1 MERKIIKFEIK
12 AVDAEQGIIEGY
24 GATFSDK
31 PDSYGDI
38 IDPGAFTKT
47 LKEHK
52 DSIVSLFNH
61 NVMEPI
67 GLPELMQDKTGLHAK
82 IHLVLDIQKARDTLA
97 LARAGV
103 IKRLSIGYDT
113 VKSDFIDGVRHLKEV
128 RLYDVSPV
136 VFAANPQAR
145 ILSVKAAT
153 TFDDLP
159 LADRDK
165 AWDATASERRVRAWA
180 GGDDI
185 SFDKYRRA
193 FMWYNSDEP
202 ELLGSYK
209 LGFADVV
216 GGRLTAVPRG
226 IFATAGVLMGARG
239 GVSIPAGDK
248 TKVKAHCEKYYAKMR
263 KEFDDESIVAP
274 WESGKEEMIEM
285 ELKPYPNEHACR
297 LRNPDDFQEDSFR
310 RISRVSDGKKYS
322 VIMGRLKGEDTMAE
336 QAYRYDKNIWDADE
350 AKSHCEEH
358 DGKFEPASEKQEKSG
373 RVLSAA
379 SMNKIKDALKALQAL
394 LESAELEDGEGKA
407 ASQEGYEPD
416 ELDAVIASLQAS
428 NDGFD
433 TKDAESRI
441 DKILTE
447 LKGNWDA

>member
-12 AVDAEQGIIEGY
+12 AVDAEQGVIEGY

-239 GVSIPAGDK
+239 GVSIPAEDK
-248 TKVKAHCEKYYAKMR
+248 AKVKAHCEKYYAKMR

-336 QAYRYDKNIWDADE
+336 QAYRYDKDIWDADE

-379 SMNKIKDALKALQAL
+379 SMGKIRAALEALRAL
-394 LESAELEDGEGKA
+394 LEAAEIDDEAEKSLHLSDESYEAAELD
-407 ASQEGYEPD
+407 D
-416 ELDAVIASLQAS
+416 IIAGLKAS
-428 NDGFD
+428 NEGFD
-433 TKDAESRI
+433 AKEAEARI
-441 DKILTE
+441 DAIL
-447 LKGNWDA
+447 AQIRQ

>member
-1 MERKIIKFEIK
+1 MERKTIRFEIK
-12 AVDAEQGIIEGY
+12 TIDTEQGIIEGY
-24 GATFSDK
+24 GATFSNK
-31 PDSYGDI
+31 PDTYGDV

-47 LKEHK
+47 LQENK

-61 NVMEPI
+61 NVMEPV
-67 GLPELMQDKTGLHAK
+67 GVPELEQDKNGLHAK
-82 IHLVLDIQKARDTLA
+82 IRLVMDIQRARDVLA

-103 IKRLSIGYDT
+103 IKRMSIGYDT
-113 VKSDFIDGVRHLKEV
+113 IKSDFINGIRHLKEV

-136 VFAANPQAR
+136 VFAANPEAR
-145 ILSVKAAT
+145 ILSVKTAT

-165 AWDATASERRVRAWA
+165 AWDATAAERRVRAWA
-180 GGDDI
+180 GGEDI
-185 SFDKYRRA
+185 NFDKYRRA
-193 FMWYNSDEP
+193 FMWYDSDGP
-202 ELLGSYK
+202 ELLGSYR
-209 LGFADVV
+209 LGFADVA

-226 IFATAGVLMGARG
+226 IFAVAGVLMGARG
-239 GVSIPAGDK
+239 GVNIPAADK
-248 TKVKAHCEKYYAKMR
+248 AKVKTHCERYYTKMR
-263 KEFDDESIVAP
+263 KEFDDESIVPP
-274 WESGKEEMIEM
+274 WESGKEEIVEI

-297 LRNPDDFQEDSFR
+297 LRDPDDFQEGSMR
-310 RISRVSDGKKYS
+310 RISRVSGGKEYS
-322 VIMGRLKGEDTMAE
+322 VIVGRLEGEDTLTE
-336 QAYRYDKNIWDADE
+336 QAYRYDKNTWDEDE

-379 SMNKIKDALKALQAL
+379 SMGKIRAALQALQAL

-447 LKGNWDA
+447 LKGN